1 VRLVACLSFVALV
14 AVSGAGAA
22 GTSRPSLTLVSGSAP
37 HLRGSHFTP
46 GSVVRI
52 VETGP
57 KVSIFKVRASR
68 AGTFTLAVPQS
79 GEACGTWVVQ
89 AIGVHGERASFG
101 LGSTQCGEA
110 GIGGTDK

>member
-1 VRLVACLSFVALV
+1 MRIVACVSFVALA

-22 GTSRPSLTLVSGSAP
+22 GTARPSLMLVSGAVP

-46 GSVVRI
+46 GSVVRV

-68 AGTFTLAVPQS
+68 AGTFTLAVPQTS
-79 GEACGTWVVQ
+79 EACRTWVVQ
-89 AIGVHGERASFG
+89 AIGLHGERASFG
-101 LGSTQCGEA
+101 LGSTQCGDA
-110 GIGGTDK
+110 GIGSTDK